1 MPKIRALMVNPK
13 PMVTMRPPGTLRI
26 STWSPWRAWDKLA
39 HYMSTKAILA
49 IEEEAEEPEPEPPR
63 PVVVLTKVKDP
74 KAYKYPALVAL
85 KKAECENCRCVA
97 ISGHWDHAAYVEDLE
112 MDVAIQMLL
121 DRPLQL
127 KFMAYLEESGDD
139 VESLRK
145 YLDEL
150 ELEWEDIDSDLDE

>member
-85 KKAECENCRCVA
+85 QNAECENCRCVA
-97 ISGHWDHAAYVEDLE
+97 FSGQWDYFTFLEDLE

-127 KFMAYLEESGDD
+127 KFMAHLEKFGHEVDK
-139 VESLRK
+139 LRE

-150 ELEWEDIDSDLDE
+150 ELEWEDVDSDLDE